1 MNPVLDQFNAL
12 VTSMRMVENENEK
25 LKTKLEELE
34 SEDAAIKEDLKKAE
48 DDLAKSEVDFKAL
61 KDDHT
66 QAIANLDAE
75 IAKSTTEAA
84 LKGEEKD
91 LYFEIKLLE
100 QEITLFKE
108 TNEYVVHEL
117 EDVKAGKFT
126 PGFSKHLQ
134 SKLNKDNKSKL
145 LEHYGKTI
153 AVDRQNGLVT
163 MATIERIF
171 DATILYYS
179 NNHISRTYDD
189 RIERRKHLGEIDKYL
204 DIAVRQLNDFD
215 NSVDAAQLEILE
227 KLGLTLEDFSASVE
241 FYFTQGNQD
250 VYLLTS
256 MIPQKL
262 KMFMPA
268 RKRLSVDTV
277 RDLLKYQKEIL
288 PVEFLILDIIKKY
301 KDDLTPD
308 RVTTLLSNRLLDKVY
323 EKFNIEEEDF
333 TAAIQTSECRNDQDI
348 KTLLIEIR
356 NAILEQVPKTI
367 QSTFNEAPIPA
378 QQKKK

>member
-25 LKTKLEELE
+25 LKSKLEELE
-34 SEDAAIKEDLKKAE
+34 AEDAAIKEDLKKAE
-48 DDLAKSEVDFKAL
+48 DDLAKSEVEFKTL
-61 KDDHT
+61 KEDHT
-66 QAIANLDAE
+66 QAITNLDAS
-75 IAKSTTEAA
+75 IAKSTEEAK
-84 LKGEEKD
+84 LKAEEKE

-100 QEITLFKE
+100 QEIALVKQN
-108 TNEYVVHEL
+108 NEFLVHEI
-117 EDVKAGKFT
+117 EDVKAGKLT

-153 AVDRQNGLVT
+153 AVDKQNGLVT
-163 MATIERIF
+163 MVTVERIF

-215 NSVDAAQLEILE
+215 NSVDAAQLEILH
-227 KLGLTLEDFSASVE
+227 KLGLTLEEFSNSVE
-241 FYFTQGNQD
+241 YYFTQGNQD

-277 RDLLKYQKEIL
+277 RELLKYQKEIL

-323 EKFNIEEEDF
+323 EKFNVEEEDF
-333 TAAIQTSECRNDQDI
+333 TAAIQTTECRNDQDI

-356 NAILEQVPKTI
+356 NSILEQVPKTI
-367 QSTFNEAPIPA
+367 QSTFTNEAPVA
-378 QQKKK
+378 QPKKK